1 MNKPICALFFIFLAL
16 QTSIGQII
24 FYDSDPKIETEEFI
38 HLGKES
44 FSIVDSIRHF
54 GINTRKAEIYT
65 IGQDRYLLV
74 DGTFDVFKWTNGKWN
89 NLYKGIFFGYNF
101 WSKKF
106 IIDGKI
112 YSYGGYGYWNSHGQV
127 IQFLPNRDEWELVE
141 IYPEL
146 PFGLASMQN
155 KQLVIYTP
163 DSTIQVNIKDK
174 SFKSKALFTH
184 DFKDIDI
191 TRKFTL
197 ELKNFTIFHGMVPNF
212 LIDKKD
218 GILYESKLSPF
229 QYLETSLEKGLVQVR
244 ADSIYCYTPE
254 FKVLAAY
261 NASNEFQFYKSV
273 DSKPE
278 SHGLSKSDYF
288 TIIIGSGLFLGFVFI
303 YLRKKVKTDQFST
316 EIERNK
322 DIDHPIGL
330 KLLSFDHD
338 DLSQDELDEIFEI
351 NHILSPESK
360 RFRRSQLI
368 KEINQAYKMQFDSDL
383 ISRLQDPT
391 DKRKYIYKIDRKA

>member
-1 MNKPICALFFIFLAL
+1 MNKLICALFIIFLAV
-16 QTSIGQII
+16 QPSVGQII
-24 FYDSDPKIETEEFI
+24 FYDTDPKIETEEFI

-54 GINTRKAEIYT
+54 GILARKAEIYS

-89 NLYKGIFFGYNF
+89 NLYKGIFYGYNF

-112 YSYGGYGYWNSHGQV
+112 YSYGGYGYWNSHGQI
-127 IQFLPNRDEWELVE
+127 IQFLPERGEWELVE
-141 IYPEL
+141 ILPEL
-146 PFGLASMQN
+146 PFDLASVQN

-174 SFKSKALFTH
+174 SFKSKAFFTH

-197 ELKNFTIFHGMVPNF
+197 ELRNYTIFHGLVPNF

-218 GILYESKLSPF
+218 GALYESKLSPF
-229 QYLETSLEKGLVQVR
+229 QYLATSLDKGIVQVR
-244 ADSIYCYTPE
+244 ADSIYCYDPE
-254 FKVLAAY
+254 FKLLASY

-273 DSKPE
+273 DANPDSN
-278 SHGLSKSDYF
+278 GLSKSDYS

-303 YLRKKVKTDQFST
+303 YFRKKVRTEQFST
-316 EIERNK
+316 EFQRIN

-330 KLLSFDHD
+330 KLLSFDRV

-368 KEINQAYKMQFDSDL
+368 KEINQSYKMKVDADL
-383 ISRLQDPT
+383 IIRFQDPA